1 MTKQSIIE
9 ELIDDLCLLTN
20 DGLPDLRSSQ
30 SLSYISEFFTSR
42 GMSEYGNNLIQ
53 NLTEADQFSNPA
65 LNKVIKYKTVNGEDA
80 EGKVG
85 NLLRRPK
92 EEDAHQ
98 KALKALGGEG
108 SDAYKKAMDDLGGE
122 NQPQRDI
129 EKEKEKSADAG
140 AEAPAEKEQP
150 KSNAFDAN
158 TSGGKDYLMGLPDND
173 PAKPDEYKDDEDG
186 KGDTMEDDGEVK
198 TFSPTTI
205 KKEQD
210 KLDSMDT
217 VLRNPDEATKERA
230 NILKKNWDKFIN
242 AKTREEQVEAL
253 TEMAEYNLIEG
264 HAGGKKIYLSANTT
278 LPYKHLTGTSGTA
291 VTEEMNRLIKEEGIQ
306 VPMRGGAKDRAL
318 ADMSGKHNEAGVV
331 FYLDGNEQNKKSYED
346 TQNSFKELGGDEAK
360 FDEINKKAAEVIQN
374 ALPEGAQITSAQQ
387 VGGIGKLAL
396 AQLGIDPKVD
406 PTDLIVQYT
415 LPDGT
420 KGMMKVSAK
429 TYTDPKNI
437 TMKNSGVMNAGET
450 YLGEIGKSID
460 ESVRELRSKY
470 VWDDSMDE
478 QQKAEL
484 KRNLKQDYLSQFADK
499 MVELTKTEEGQKQ
512 LMKMWKDV
520 HGCGQEVYTQII
532 NKTTGDVE
540 LKDPD
545 YYCNPQ
551 PPFDIKY
558 DGVKLVINMGGK
570 DDSFLQIDMKTE
582 DKSSPKL
589 LFRHRTK

>member
-1 MTKQSIIE
+1 
-9 ELIDDLCLLTN
+9 
-20 DGLPDLRSSQ
+20 
-30 SLSYISEFFTSR
+30 
-42 GMSEYGNNLIQ
+42 
-53 NLTEADQFSNPA
+53 
-65 LNKVIKYKTVNGEDA
+65 
-80 EGKVG
+80 
-85 NLLRRPK
+85 
-92 EEDAHQ
+92 
-98 KALKALGGEG
+98 
-108 SDAYKKAMDDLGGE
+108 
-122 NQPQRDI
+122 
-129 EKEKEKSADAG
+129 
-140 AEAPAEKEQP
+140 
-150 KSNAFDAN
+150 
-158 TSGGKDYLMGLPDND
+158 
-173 PAKPDEYKDDEDG
+173 
-186 KGDTMEDDGEVK
+186 
-198 TFSPTTI
+198 
-205 KKEQD
+205 
-210 KLDSMDT
+210 
-217 VLRNPDEATKERA
+217 
-230 NILKKNWDKFIN
+230 
-242 AKTREEQVEAL
+242 
-253 TEMAEYNLIEG
+253 
-264 HAGGKKIYLSANTT
+264 
-278 LPYKHLTGTSGTA
+278 
-291 VTEEMNRLIKEEGIQ
+291 
-306 VPMRGGAKDRAL
+306 MRGGAKDRAL

-331 FYLDGNEQNKKSYED
+331 FYLDGNEQNRKSYEN

-460 ESVRELRSKY
+460 DSVRDLRSKY

-478 QQKAEL
+478 QEKAEL
-484 KRNLKQDYLSQFADK
+484 KRNLKQSYLSQFADK
-499 MVELTKTEEGQKQ
+499 MVELTKSEDGQKQ

-520 HGCGQEVYTQII
+520 HGCGQDVYTLIT

-545 YYCNPQ
+545 YYCDPQ